1 MIRLYKTSEPAS
13 PPSERVSIFCDVSDG
28 NLKMKREDGTV
39 VTFSGSATGSET
51 AVEYFTLDS
60 AQITA
65 KEIVLLNTPT
75 PANQTMMDVISCGP
89 QFYNDDFVVT
99 GNVLSWDGKPLQ
111 AVLSIGDRIRVQY
124 RK

>member
-13 PPSERVSIFCDVSDG
+13 PPTERVSIFCDVVDG

-51 AVEYFTLDS
+51 VVEYFTLD
-60 AQITA
+60 AGQIA
-65 KEIVLLNTPT
+65 SKEIVLLNTPI
-75 PANQTMMDVISCGP
+75 PANQTAMDVISCGP
-89 QFYNDDFVVT
+89 QFYDDDFVVSGT
-99 GNVLSWDGKPLQ
+99 ALSWNGKPLQ
-111 AVLSIGDRIRVQY
+111 EVLSVGDRIRVQY